1 MNRED
6 REDGAAQ
13 SKRTTESKRRTRSS
27 SEVKEAV
34 EEVVSPAPASPR
46 VIALLN
52 QKGGVGKTTSTAN
65 LGAAFALAG
74 LRTLVVD
81 LDPQSNLSLHFGH
94 EPAPDQPTIRDL
106 FMNTEIAPADLV
118 RSARENLWFIPSDT
132 ELALVEGEL
141 ALQPNMQHI
150 LAERLAPV
158 MNSFDVLLLDC
169 PPSLGV
175 LTVNAL
181 TIADEVV
188 VPTQAQYLALRGLE
202 KLLETVLLVQR
213 ALNARLT
220 VAGVLLCMHE
230 SQSSHGKAVVEEMD
244 SFFEKFRGSG
254 LPWQDAVVLRPAVR
268 RNIKLAEAPSFGQT
282 IFDYAPTCAGAA
294 DYRMLAEALQR
305 RWKPVEV
312 RNSQPE
318 SAGLTT
324 S

>member
-1 MNRED
+1 MNPD
-6 REDGAAQ
+6 LA
-13 SKRTTESKRRTRSS
+13 S
-27 SEVKEAV
+27 SEMI
-34 EEVVSPAPASPR
+34 R
-46 VIALLN
+46 V
-52 QKGGVGKTTSTAN
+52 
-65 LGAAFALAG
+65 
-74 LRTLVVD
+74 
-81 LDPQSNLSLHFGH
+81 
-94 EPAPDQPTIRDL
+94 
-106 FMNTEIAPADLV
+106 
-118 RSARENLWFIPSDT
+118 ARENLWFIPSDT

-158 MNSFDVLLLDC
+158 MSSFDVVLLDC

-181 TIADEVV
+181 TIADEVI

-213 ALNARLT
+213 ALNPRLT

-244 SFFEKFRGSG
+244 SYFAKYRGSE
-254 LPWQDAVVLRPAVR
+254 LPWQNAEVLRPAVR

-294 DYRMLAEALQR
+294 DYRALAEAIRR
-305 RWKPVEV
+305 RWKPLES
-312 RNSQPE
+312 RESE
-318 SAGLTT
+318 HTSAGIAT

>member
-1 MNRED
+1 MKGAPSTNRLEPQ
-6 REDGAAQ
+6 A
-13 SKRTTESKRRTRSS
+13 
-27 SEVKEAV
+27 
-34 EEVVSPAPASPR
+34 PR

-94 EPAPDQPTIRDL
+94 EPAPDQATVRDL
-106 FMNTEIAPADLV
+106 FMNPEVDASQLI
-118 RSARENLWFIPSDT
+118 REARANLWFIPSDT

-141 ALQPNMQHI
+141 ALIPDMQHI
-150 LAERLAPV
+150 LAQRMASV
-158 MNSFDVLLLDC
+158 MGSFDVILLDC

-213 ALNARLT
+213 ALNPKLK

-244 SFFEKFRGSG
+244 NYFSSFRGSD
-254 LPWQDAVVLRPAVR
+254 LPWQDAIVLRPAVR

-294 DYRMLAEALQR
+294 DYRALAEALR
-305 RWKPVEV
+305 ARWKPLLSDPALVAT
-312 RNSQPE
+312 
-318 SAGLTT
+318 AGTT
-324 S
+324 AL

>member
-1 MNRED
+1 M
-6 REDGAAQ
+6 
-13 SKRTTESKRRTRSS
+13 RRTPAKSS
-27 SEVKEAV
+27 AT
-34 EEVVSPAPASPR
+34 PNAPPPR

-65 LGAAFALAG
+65 LGAAFAIAG

-94 EPAPDQPTIRDL
+94 EPAPDQPTVRDL
-106 FMNTEIAPADLV
+106 FMSEAFDAKDAI
-118 RSARENLWFIPSDT
+118 RMARPNLWFVPSDT

-141 ALQPNMQHI
+141 ALQPDMQRI
-150 LAERLAPV
+150 LARKLESV
-158 MNSFDVLLLDC
+158 MGMFDVILLDC

-181 TIADEVV
+181 TIADDVV

-213 ALNARLT
+213 ALNPRLR

-244 SFFEKFRGSG
+244 QYFEKFRGSG
-254 LPWQDAVVLRPAVR
+254 LPWQDALVLRPAVR

-282 IFDYAPTCAGAA
+282 IFDYSPTCAGAA
-294 DYRMLAEALQR
+294 DYKALAEAIKQR
-305 RWKPVEV
+305 WQASPAVE
-312 RNSQPE
+312 SE
-318 SAGLTT
+318 AAAAASAAQ
-324 S
+324 

>member
-1 MNRED
+1 M
-6 REDGAAQ
+6 
-13 SKRTTESKRRTRSS
+13 KRSS
-27 SEVKEAV
+27 AKSAGIPK
-34 EEVVSPAPASPR
+34 PPPPR

-65 LGAAFALAG
+65 LGAAYAIAG

-94 EPAPDQPTIRDL
+94 EPAPDQPTVRDL
-106 FMNTEIAPADLV
+106 FMRTEVPAADLL
-118 RSARENLWFIPSDT
+118 RQARPNLWFVPSDT

-150 LAERLAPV
+150 LAQRLERI
-158 MNSFDVLLLDC
+158 MDRFDVILLDC

-181 TIADEVV
+181 TVADEVV

-202 KLLETVLLVQR
+202 KLLETVLLVQQ
-213 ALNARLT
+213 ALNPRLR

-244 SFFEKFRGSG
+244 QYFEKFRGSG
-254 LPWQDAVVLRPAVR
+254 LPWQDASVLRPAVR

-294 DYRMLAEALQR
+294 DYRALAEAIR
-305 RWKPVEV
+305 ARWPSRTDASQAHESVAVVGASVES
-312 RNSQPE
+312 R
-318 SAGLTT
+318 
-324 S
+324 

>member
-1 MNRED
+1 M
-6 REDGAAQ
+6 
-13 SKRTTESKRRTRSS
+13 KR
-27 SEVKEAV
+27 
-34 EEVVSPAPASPR
+34 APAKSSPPPTAPPAR

-65 LGAAFALAG
+65 LGAAFALGG

-94 EPAPDQPTIRDL
+94 EPTPDQPTVRDL
-106 FMNTEIAPADLV
+106 FMSDELAARELV
-118 RSARENLWFIPSDT
+118 RQARPNLWFIPSDT

-150 LAERLAPV
+150 LAQRLAGV
-158 MNSFDVLLLDC
+158 ITDFDVILLDC

-181 TIADEVV
+181 TFADDVV

-202 KLLETVLLVQR
+202 KLLETVLLVNR
-213 ALNARLT
+213 ALNPKLC

-244 SFFEKFRGSG
+244 QYFAKYRGSG
-254 LPWQDAVVLRPAVR
+254 LPWQDASVLRPPVR

-282 IFDYAPTCAGAA
+282 IFDYAPLCAGAA
-294 DYRMLAEALQR
+294 DYRALANELRARWTPLRENPREA
-305 RWKPVEV
+305 
-312 RNSQPE
+312 
-318 SAGLTT
+318 ATT
-324 S
+324 GAAAQ

>member
-1 MNRED
+1 M
-6 REDGAAQ
+6 
-13 SKRTTESKRRTRSS
+13 KRVSVKSARTL
-27 SEVKEAV
+27 K
-34 EEVVSPAPASPR
+34 PPPR
-46 VIALLN
+46 IIALLN

-65 LGAAFALAG
+65 LGAAYALAG

-94 EPAPDQPTIRDL
+94 EPAPDQPTVRDL
-106 FMNTEIAPADLV
+106 FLSGDIPATDLV
-118 RSARENLWFIPSDT
+118 REARPNLWFIPSDT

-141 ALQPNMQHI
+141 ALQPEMQHI
-150 LAERLAPV
+150 LARRLAGL
-158 MNSFDVLLLDC
+158 MDRFDVILLDC

-181 TIADEVV
+181 TVADEVV

-213 ALNARLT
+213 ALNPKLT

-244 SFFEKFRGSG
+244 QYFDKFRGSG
-254 LPWQDAVVLRPAVR
+254 LPWQNAVVLRPPVR

-282 IFDYAPTCAGAA
+282 IFDYAPQCAGAA
-294 DYRMLAEALQR
+294 DYRALAEAIR
-305 RWKPVEV
+305 TRWAPREAIQAPVE
-312 RNSQPE
+312 
-318 SAGLTT
+318 AATT
-324 S
+324 AAPVEAR

>member
-1 MNRED
+1 M
-6 REDGAAQ
+6 
-13 SKRTTESKRRTRSS
+13 KRTSAKPIATPVAT
-27 SEVKEAV
+27 A
-34 EEVVSPAPASPR
+34 PR

-65 LGAAFALAG
+65 LGAAFAIAG

-94 EPAPDQPTIRDL
+94 EPTPDQPTVRDL
-106 FMNTEIAPADLV
+106 FMNETMEAKETIRL
-118 RSARENLWFIPSDT
+118 ARPNLWFVPSDT

-141 ALQPNMQHI
+141 ALQENMQRI
-150 LAERLAPV
+150 LARRLESV
-158 MNSFDVLLLDC
+158 MGMFDVVLLDC

-181 TIADEVV
+181 TVADEVI

-213 ALNARLT
+213 ALNPRLT
-220 VAGVLLCMHE
+220 VGGVLLCMHE

-244 SFFEKFRGSG
+244 QYFAKFKGSG
-254 LPWQDAVVLRPAVR
+254 LPWQDALVLRPAVR

-294 DYRMLAEALQR
+294 DYRALADAIRQRWVRVEA
-305 RWKPVEV
+305 PAAAPAEV
-312 RNSQPE
+312 LA
-318 SAGLTT
+318 AGAATQ
-324 S
+324 

>member
-1 MNRED
+1 MK
-6 REDGAAQ
+6 GARPTKDNLVTQ
-13 SKRTTESKRRTRSS
+13 QI
-27 SEVKEAV
+27 
-34 EEVVSPAPASPR
+34 VSPSVAKQNAPR

-65 LGAAFALAG
+65 IGAAFAVMG

-94 EPAPDQPTIRDL
+94 EPQPDQPTVRDL
-106 FMNTEIAPADLV
+106 FMNPDIAAADLV
-118 RSARENLWFIPSDT
+118 RAARPNLWFIPSDT

-141 ALQPNMQHI
+141 ALVANMQQI

-158 MNSFDVLLLDC
+158 MPSFDVILLDC

-213 ALNARLT
+213 ALNPKLK
-220 VAGVLLCMHE
+220 VAGVVLCMHE

-244 SFFEKFRGSG
+244 GYFAKYRGSE
-254 LPWQDAVVLRPAVR
+254 LPWQDAEVFRPAVR

-282 IFDYAPTCAGAA
+282 IFDYAPNCAGAA
-294 DYRMLAEALQR
+294 DYRTLAETIR
-305 RWKPVEV
+305 SRWKPQQLQENLAVAV
-312 RNSQPE
+312 
-318 SAGLTT
+318 GLA
-324 S
+324 SS

>member
-1 MNRED
+1 MTRA
-6 REDGAAQ
+6 RASSKAPAQ
-13 SKRTTESKRRTRSS
+13 PKRR
-27 SEVKEAV
+27 
-34 EEVVSPAPASPR
+34 PR
-46 VIALLN
+46 TIALLN

-65 LGAAFALAG
+65 LGAAFAIDG

-94 EPAPDQPTIRDL
+94 EPEPEQATVRDL
-106 FMNTEIAPADLV
+106 FVNEGVDVKKLI

-141 ALQPNMQHI
+141 ALAPNMQHI
-150 LAERLAPV
+150 LAQRLEGV
-158 MNSFDVLLLDC
+158 MDSFDVILLDC

-181 TIADEVV
+181 TVADDVV

-202 KLLETVLLVQR
+202 KLLETVLLVNR
-213 ALNARLT
+213 ALNPRLQ

-244 SFFEKFRGSG
+244 RYFEKFRGSG
-254 LPWQDAVVLRPAVR
+254 MPWQDACVLRPPVR

-282 IFDYAPTCAGAA
+282 IFDYAPLCAGAA
-294 DYRMLAEALQR
+294 DYRALATALR
-305 RWKPVEV
+305 ARWTQLP
-312 RNSQPE
+312 
-318 SAGLTT
+318 TT
-324 S
+324 TETVGTAAS

>member
-1 MNRED
+1 MK
-6 REDGAAQ
+6 GAKQ
-13 SKRTTESKRRTRSS
+13 SQNSDASIRSNAS
-27 SEVKEAV
+27 SAKT
-34 EEVVSPAPASPR
+34 SPR

-65 LGAAFALAG
+65 IGAAFALSG

-94 EPAPDQPTIRDL
+94 EPAPDQPTVRDL
-106 FMNTEIAPADLV
+106 FMNSQM
-118 RSARENLWFIPSDT
+118 SASELIREARANLWFIPSDT

-150 LAERLAPV
+150 LAERLAAV
-158 MNSFDVLLLDC
+158 MPSFDVILLDC

-181 TIADEVV
+181 TIADDVV

-213 ALNARLT
+213 ALNPRLL

-244 SFFEKFRGSG
+244 NYFEKFRGSG

-294 DYRMLAEALQR
+294 DYRALADALRQ
-305 RWKPVEV
+305 RWKPI
-312 RNSQPE
+312 E
-318 SAGLTT
+318 SRSSSATAGIAA

>member
-1 MNRED
+1 MKPMK
-6 REDGAAQ
+6 GARAKNNAQ
-13 SKRTTESKRRTRSS
+13 
-27 SEVKEAV
+27 
-34 EEVVSPAPASPR
+34 PR

-65 LGAAFALAG
+65 LGAAFAIAG

-94 EPAPDQPTIRDL
+94 EPEPDQPTVRDL
-106 FMNTEIAPADLV
+106 FMNPEIAASDLI
-118 RSARENLWFIPSDT
+118 RQARENLWFIPSDT

-141 ALQPNMQHI
+141 ALQSNMQHI
-150 LAERLAPV
+150 LAERLAAS
-158 MNSFDVLLLDC
+158 MSAFDVILLDC

-181 TIADEVV
+181 TVAHEVV

-213 ALNARLT
+213 ALNEHLT

-230 SQSSHGKAVVEEMD
+230 SQSGHGKAVVAEMD
-244 SFFEKFRGSG
+244 AYFEKYRGSG
-254 LPWQDAVVLRPAVR
+254 LPWQHARVLRPAVR

-294 DYRMLAEALQR
+294 DYRALADAIRSRWTAQQPPVQVALSEGTAQ
-305 RWKPVEV
+305 
-312 RNSQPE
+312 S
-318 SAGLTT
+318 
-324 S
+324 

>member
-1 MNRED
+1 MK
-6 REDGAAQ
+6 GARASQ
-13 SKRTTESKRRTRSS
+13 QTR
-27 SEVKEAV
+27 
-34 EEVVSPAPASPR
+34 PR

-65 LGAAFALAG
+65 LGAAFAIAG

-94 EPAPDQPTIRDL
+94 EPAPDQPTVRDL
-106 FMNTEIAPADLV
+106 FMSPEVEASELI
-118 RSARENLWFIPSDT
+118 REARENLWFIPSDT

-150 LAERLAPV
+150 LAERLASSLP
-158 MNSFDVLLLDC
+158 SFDVVLLDC

-175 LTVNAL
+175 LSVNAL
-181 TIADEVV
+181 TMADEVL

-213 ALNARLT
+213 ALNSKLT

-230 SQSSHGKAVVEEMD
+230 SQSGHGKAVVQEME
-244 SFFEKFRGSG
+244 SYFEKYRGSS
-254 LPWQDAVVLRPAVR
+254 LPWQDAEVLRPAVR

-282 IFDYAPTCAGAA
+282 IFDYAPLCAGAA
-294 DYRMLAEALQR
+294 DYRAIAEALR
-305 RWKPVEV
+305 ERWKRVVPTAQVPIAQV
-312 RNSQPE
+312 SMAQGPAA
-318 SAGLTT
+318 S
-324 S
+324 

>member
-1 MNRED
+1 MKGAHQSNKSGASESSVDPKAED
-6 REDGAAQ
+6 ASGSSNNA
-13 SKRTTESKRRTRSS
+13 S
-27 SEVKEAV
+27 SEVFN
-34 EEVVSPAPASPR
+34 PR

-65 LGAAFALAG
+65 IGAAFALAG

-94 EPAPDQPTIRDL
+94 EPAPDQPTVRDL
-106 FMNTEIAPADLV
+106 FMNPDIAASELI
-118 RSARENLWFIPSDT
+118 RQARANLWFIPSDT

-158 MNSFDVLLLDC
+158 MPSFDVVLLDC

-213 ALNARLT
+213 ALNSRLK
-220 VAGVLLCMHE
+220 VSGVLLCMHE

-244 SFFEKFRGSG
+244 NYFAKFRGSG
-254 LPWQDAVVLRPAVR
+254 LPWEDAVVLRPAVR

-294 DYRMLAEALQR
+294 DYRALAEALRQ
-305 RWKPVEV
+305 RWKPVES
-312 RNSQPE
+312 RADLAT
-318 SAGLTT
+318 SAGIAA

>member
-1 MNRED
+1 MK
-6 REDGAAQ
+6 GAHQ
-13 SKRTTESKRRTRSS
+13 SKKSGASESSVDPI
-27 SEVKEAV
+27 SEVA
-34 EEVVSPAPASPR
+34 VVSSKKASGVSIPR

-94 EPAPDQPTIRDL
+94 EPAPDQPTVRDL
-106 FMNTEIAPADLV
+106 FMNPDIAASELI
-118 RSARENLWFIPSDT
+118 REARANLWFIPSDT

-150 LAERLAPV
+150 LAERLAQV
-158 MNSFDVLLLDC
+158 MPSFDVVLLDC

-213 ALNARLT
+213 ALNARLK

-230 SQSSHGKAVVEEMD
+230 SQSSHGKAVVAEMD
-244 SFFEKFRGSG
+244 NYFAKFHGSG
-254 LPWQDAVVLRPAVR
+254 LPWEDAVVLRPAVR

-282 IFDYAPTCAGAA
+282 IFDYAPSCAGAA
-294 DYRMLAEALQR
+294 DYRALAEALRQ
-305 RWKPVEV
+305 RWKPVES
-312 RNSQPE
+312 R
-318 SAGLTT
+318 AGLAT
-324 S
+324 SVGIAAS

>member
-1 MNRED
+1 MK
-6 REDGAAQ
+6 GAHQ
-13 SKRTTESKRRTRSS
+13 SKKSGASESSVDPKAEGASGSS
-27 SEVKEAV
+27 NNETNPISN
-34 EEVVSPAPASPR
+34 PR

-65 LGAAFALAG
+65 VGAAFALAG

-94 EPAPDQPTIRDL
+94 EPAPDQPTVRDL
-106 FMNTEIAPADLV
+106 FMNPDIAASELI
-118 RSARENLWFIPSDT
+118 RQARANLWFIPSDT

-158 MNSFDVLLLDC
+158 MPSFDVVLLDC

-213 ALNARLT
+213 ALNSRLK

-244 SFFEKFRGSG
+244 NYFTKFRGSG
-254 LPWQDAVVLRPAVR
+254 LPWEDAVVLRPAVR

-294 DYRMLAEALQR
+294 DYRALAEALRQ
-305 RWKPVEV
+305 RWKPVES
-312 RNSQPE
+312 R
-318 SAGLTT
+318 ADFAT
-324 S
+324 SVGIAAS

>member
-1 MNRED
+1 MSRARD
-6 REDGAAQ
+6 SAGGDAKH
-13 SKRTTESKRRTRSS
+13 SRR
-27 SEVKEAV
+27 
-34 EEVVSPAPASPR
+34 PR

-65 LGAAFALAG
+65 LGAAFAIAG

-94 EPAPDQPTIRDL
+94 EPSPDQPTVRDL
-106 FMNTEIAPADLV
+106 FMNEQADPSQV
-118 RSARENLWFIPSDT
+118 IRVARENLWFVPSDT

-141 ALQPNMQHI
+141 ALVPDMQHI
-150 LAERLAPV
+150 LARRLEAV
-158 MNSFDVLLLDC
+158 MESFDVILLDC

-181 TIADEVV
+181 TVADDVV

-202 KLLETVLLVQR
+202 KLLETVLLVNR
-213 ALNARLT
+213 ALNPRLQ

-244 SFFEKFRGSG
+244 RYFEKFRGSG
-254 LPWQDAVVLRPAVR
+254 LPWQDSLVLRPAVR

-294 DYRMLAEALQR
+294 DYRALASALR
-305 RWKPVEV
+305 ERWTKRADIEIP
-312 RNSQPE
+312 QE
-318 SAGLTT
+318 SSAK
-324 S
+324 

>member
-1 MNRED
+1 MK
-6 REDGAAQ
+6 GAKPTKH
-13 SKRTTESKRRTRSS
+13 SDSSLRSS
-27 SEVKEAV
+27 ESRAE
-34 EEVVSPAPASPR
+34 STTR

-65 LGAAFALAG
+65 IGAAFALAG

-94 EPAPDQPTIRDL
+94 EPAPDQPTVRDL
-106 FMNTEIAPADLV
+106 FMNPEV
-118 RSARENLWFIPSDT
+118 SASELIREARANLWFIPSDT

-150 LAERLAPV
+150 LAERLSAV
-158 MNSFDVLLLDC
+158 MPSFDVILLDC

-213 ALNARLT
+213 ALNPRLV

-244 SFFEKFRGSG
+244 NYFEKYRGSG

-294 DYRMLAEALQR
+294 DYRALADALRQ
-305 RWKPVEV
+305 RWKPVES
-312 RNSQPE
+312 RDS
-318 SAGLTT
+318 SATAGIAA

>member
-1 MNRED
+1 MK
-6 REDGAAQ
+6 GAHQ
-13 SKRTTESKRRTRSS
+13 SNKSGASESSVDSKTEGASGSS
-27 SEVKEAV
+27 NNALGEV
-34 EEVVSPAPASPR
+34 SNPR

-65 LGAAFALAG
+65 IGAAFALAG

-94 EPAPDQPTIRDL
+94 EPAPDQPTVRDL
-106 FMNTEIAPADLV
+106 FMNPDIAASELI
-118 RSARENLWFIPSDT
+118 RQARANLWFIPSDT

-158 MNSFDVLLLDC
+158 MPSFDVVLLDC

-213 ALNARLT
+213 ALNSRLK

-244 SFFEKFRGSG
+244 SYFAKFRGSG
-254 LPWQDAVVLRPAVR
+254 LPWEDAVVLRPAVR

-294 DYRMLAEALQR
+294 DYRALAEALRQ
-305 RWKPVEV
+305 RWKPVES
-312 RNSQPE
+312 R
-318 SAGLTT
+318 ADFAT
-324 S
+324 SVGITAS